1 MRRYIVLR
9 PIMSVWLVLLI
20 LHVFCPAGQGVLTA
34 ENAKVAEGKIKTKIS
49 ALSAA
54 SAVKNRVLKGGCA
67 KVNITPPVG
76 IPLIGSYGKPSDDI
90 LDELYAKAM
99 VLNDGNN
106 TIAIVSADLLYAPLE
121 EITSPVREIIKEK
134 IGIPEQN
141 VLICATHTH
150 SGPEVFTRSKL
161 PGGKNAPTLE
171 IDQSYL
177 ATLIKKIASSVLIAY
192 KNMQDDSRK
201 AGSQVK
207 IGAARGEI
215 PEIVYN
221 RRPKTKGGSVKMAFT
236 LPDEVT
242 ATRRIVQG
250 PEGSVKV
257 TFTLLPDE
265 PELVFGPVDPEVLVL
280 RVEDTNGEIVGSI
293 VNFACHPVCI
303 YPSLSTSISA
313 DYPAYATQIVEQ
325 TEGGT
330 CLFALGTAGN
340 IVPIKRGLKSCQQI
354 GKALGAEALRRLQL
368 VSTSGDVTL
377 KAIRKEIKLPTKKA
391 PSEDKTA
398 KNSKTTDYVNTEIQ
412 VLKLGDIYIL
422 GLPGEILVEVGL
434 AIKRKAGVEKLFVV
448 SLSNDAI
455 GYVCHDQAYEEGGYE
470 PGSATNLAKGSGEIM
485 IKEALDLISQIK
497 PSPAPSP

>member
-1 MRRYIVLR
+1 M
-9 PIMSVWLVLLI
+9 MSVWLVLLI
-20 LHVFCPAGQGVLTA
+20 LHIFCPAGQGVLTA
-34 ENAKVAEGKIKTKIS
+34 ENAEVAEGKIKTKIS

-54 SAVKNRVLKGGCA
+54 SAVRNSVLKGGCA
-67 KVNITPPVG
+67 KVNITPPLG

-90 LDELYAKAM
+90 LDELYAKAL
-99 VLNDGNN
+99 VLNDGS
-106 TIAIVSADLLYAPLE
+106 TTLAIVSVDLLYTPLE
-121 EITSPVREIIKEK
+121 EITNPVREIIKEK
-134 IGIPEQN
+134 LGIPEQN

-150 SGPEVFTRSKL
+150 SGPEVFARSKV
-161 PGGKNAPTLE
+161 PREGRVPASQ

-177 ATLIKKIASSVLIAY
+177 ATLIKKIASSVLIAH
-192 KNMQDDSRK
+192 KKMAAVR
-201 AGSQVK
+201 
-207 IGAARGEI
+207 IGAAKGQI

-221 RRPKTKGGSVKMAFT
+221 RRAKTKGGSVKMAFT
-236 LPDEVT
+236 LP
-242 ATRRIVQG
+242 
-250 PEGSVKV
+250 
-257 TFTLLPDE
+257 PDE
-265 PELVFGPVDPEVLVL
+265 RELVFGPIDPEVWVL
-280 RVEDTNGEIVGSI
+280 RVEDTNGQIVGSI

-313 DYPAYATQIVEQ
+313 DYPAYATQVVEKI
-325 TEGGT
+325 EGGT

-340 IVPIKRGLKSCQQI
+340 IVPIKRGLKPCQQI

-422 GLPGEILVEVGL
+422 GLSGEILVEVGL
-434 AIKRKAGVEKLFVV
+434 EIKKRAGLENLFVV

-455 GYVCHDQAYEEGGYE
+455 GYVCHERAYEEGGYE

-497 PSPAPSP
+497 PKP